1 TILTSW
7 PAWSSPQADLAAL
20 RHEMPQLPPS
30 RRGGAIPLFDAAL
43 LLRGVC
49 RNSAGHDAHGRVRS
63 NDAVDRSGDSSLVRR
78 IAAAPD
84 LQAADE
90 AHARVNDWLAEIAGA
105 SAGKT
110 LTRLSAAHPRLDA
123 LMTALAGR
131 SPFPL
136 DHRRRPPV

>member
-1 TILTSW
+1 MS
-7 PAWSSPQADLAAL
+7 
-20 RHEMPQLPPS
+20 QLPAS
-30 RRGGAIPLFDAAL
+30 RRCGAIHLFDAAL

-49 RNSAGHDAHGRVRS
+49 RNSPGHDAHGRVRS

-78 IAAAPD
+78 IAAAPH

-90 AHARVNDWLAEIAGA
+90 ARARVNHWLAEIAGA

-123 LMTALAGR
+123 LMTGR
-131 SPFPL
+131 EGGSTS
-136 DHRRRPPV
+136 RR